1 LSTFIPAIEEIAL
14 LINSQDVLDFWFLP
28 IGSRGHNT
36 QRAEWFRKDDA
47 FDRQIFQQ
55 FGDAVEDALAGGLR
69 QWDDEGTQGALARII
84 VLDQFTRNIYRGTAK
99 AFAGDALALEAA
111 QALDDSGANQT
122 LPPVQRGFA
131 FLPFEHAENLS
142 LQLRSVDLYEMLAAD
157 AAGYAGMLDYAK
169 RHYDVIRRF
178 GRFPHRNA
186 ILGRESTPEEVE
198 FLKQPG
204 SGF

>member
-1 LSTFIPAIEEIAL
+1 L
-14 LINSQDVLDFWFLP
+14 LINAQDVLDFWFLP
-28 IGSRGHNT
+28 IGVKGHNM

-47 FDRQIFQQ
+47 FDQLIFSQ
-55 FGDAVEDALAGGLR
+55 FGGVVEDALSGGLR
-69 QWDDEGTQGALARII
+69 QWDDEGTQGTLARII

-111 QALDDSGANQT
+111 KALDDSGANQT
-122 LPPVQRGFA
+122 LPAVQRA
-131 FLPFEHAENLS
+131 FSFMPFEHAENLS
-142 LQLRSVDLYEMLAAD
+142 VQIRCVDLFTMLAAD
-157 AAGYAGMLDYAK
+157 APAFANNLDYAR
-169 RHYDVIRRF
+169 RHLEVIRRF

-204 SGF
+204 SRF